1 MIQSHNI
8 KIKGHK
14 SSCVPGLYPVG
25 STSSPTLS
33 HFSASGGGKC
43 DSKRETNCRRSI
55 ARRHGENSES
65 DRDNSDLVV
74 AFDEKLFFLSSTNDL
89 IGRR

>member
-1 MIQSHNI
+1 MIQSLNW
-8 KIKGHK
+8 KIKEHRHD
-14 SSCVPGLYPVG
+14 SVPGLYPVG

-55 ARRHGENSES
+55 ARRGENSES

-74 AFDEKLFFLSSTNDL
+74 AFDEKLFLSSTNNL
-89 IGRR
+89 IRRD